1 MKKKRRPLAE
11 ATALESKLDA
21 ESANLAVRI
30 RTLGDSLTPAEQRI
44 IDILFSSNLLAG
56 LDTVA
61 KLAAR
66 ARVSGPTVLRLA
78 AKLGFESYP
87 GFQDFLKG
95 EIEVRLASP
104 LQQLGSKKSKTLGGS
119 LATEAETVFSGA
131 IRRTL
136 SRIDDATLKRV
147 TALLIDPS
155 RSISLIGGQFTHHLA
170 EILFG
175 HLHQLRART
184 HILRNG
190 VASLQEQMVDIGRR
204 DVLVVFDIRRYQEDI
219 IRLAELAKQQRA
231 TIVLIT
237 DPLLSPIARS
247 ANIVLTCDLDSPS
260 PYDSLVT
267 CMVVVETLVAALTR
281 ATNDRSLRRLTEI
294 EKLREAIFRK

>member
-1 MKKKRRPLAE
+1 MD
-11 ATALESKLDA
+11 T
-21 ESANLAVRI
+21 ESASLAARI
-30 RTLGDSLTPAEQRI
+30 KTLGDTLTPAEQRI
-44 IDILFSSNLLAG
+44 IDIVFSSNLLAG

-61 KLAAR
+61 KLASR

-78 AKLGFESYP
+78 SKLGFESYP
-87 GFQDFLKG
+87 DLQDFLKS

-104 LQQLGSKKSKTLGGS
+104 LKQLGSRRSKTPGAS
-119 LATEAETVFSGA
+119 LATDAEPVFSKA

-147 TALLIDPS
+147 TALLVDPS

-175 HLHQLRART
+175 HLHQLRSRT
-184 HILRNG
+184 RVLRSG

-204 DVLVVFDIRRYQEDI
+204 DVLVVFDIRRYQEDTI
-219 IRLAELAKQQRA
+219 QLAELAKQRRA
-231 TIVLIT
+231 TIILIT

-260 PYDSLVT
+260 PYDSLVS
-267 CMVVVETLVAALTR
+267 CMVVVEIIVAALAR
-281 ATNDRSLRRLTEI
+281 AADERSVSRLTEI
-294 EKLREAIFRK
+294 EKLRGTTFRK